1 MALSSLL
8 GDHNAMRTIRARVAF
23 HTRLHAF
30 DRAAQQL
37 IAGSNVAATERLAA
51 ELFAAWGD
59 PLQPA
64 DERFLRSALA
74 EARAADGAILQ
85 CGSSLTTL
93 LLGAICDQSEQSKKQ
108 LWCLESDP
116 HWANMTRSWLTEYQ
130 IRRAHVIQSQP
141 RLFRTHIWYSL
152 DPDRL
157 AKRYHL
163 VLCDGGRASVKGA
176 IGTISR
182 IRDRLAPRFVV
193 LIRNVTSA
201 DELREL
207 SKWAAA
213 RAAACVLVDKAEGF
227 VKIASRE
234 QGLPLPE
241 TQSGTAALKTRSGAK
256 RAVPANGSGV

>member
-1 MALSSLL
+1 M
-8 GDHNAMRTIRARVAF
+8 
-23 HTRLHAF
+23 
-30 DRAAQQL
+30 
-37 IAGSNVAATERLAA
+37 
-51 ELFAAWGD
+51 
-59 PLQPA
+59 
-64 DERFLRSALA
+64 A
-74 EARAADGAILQ
+74 EARAAEGAILQ

-93 LLGAICDQSEQSKKQ
+93 LLGAVCDQAEQSKKQ

-141 RLFRTHIWYSL
+141 RLFKNHVWYSL
-152 DPDRL
+152 DPSRL

-182 IRDRLAPRFVV
+182 IRDRLAPRFVILV
-193 LIRNVTSA
+193 RNVTSA

-207 SKWAAA
+207 TRWAAG
-213 RAAACVLVDKAEGF
+213 RDAACVLVDKAEGF

-234 QGLPLPE
+234 QRPPLPE
-241 TQSGTAALKTRSGAK
+241 THSGAAALKSIPIFAAPTIRELPMLFLASP
-256 RAVPANGSGV
+256 R